1 MGTMKLSKY
10 WVAKLVVNAMIITFL
25 LWAIFTVGPQ
35 TNVEG
40 FRGVMYFLYITC
52 AGLVVLFGV
61 FSVIIYNNE
70 GKYYSIESL
79 PVEVF
84 KVNKYKNVIVFSYN
98 GYAWVVNAQY
108 KHTLSQ
114 KYIDV
119 VYRYNRKKKQINF
132 DPKLPYM
139 MGV

>member
-10 WVAKLVVNAMIITFL
+10 WVAKLVVNAMFITFL
-25 LWAIFTVGPQ
+25 LWSIFTIGPQ
-35 TNVEG
+35 MNVEG
-40 FRGVMYFLYITC
+40 YRGVMYFLYFTC
-52 AGLVVLFGV
+52 AGLIVLFAV
-61 FSVIIYNNE
+61 FSAMIYNNE

-79 PVEVF
+79 PAEVF